1 MPIALIVSLLPAL
14 VGLAE
19 KLIPRKTDS
28 AGFPVPT
35 GDLKK
40 HLVTDLVLRNIDG
53 LAEHGIVP
61 AWVAGPQADAV
72 LSDLIEAAVLK
83 FKQDPKPQAE

>member
-19 KLIPRKTDS
+19 KLIPRRTDS

-40 HLVTDLVLRNIDG
+40 HLVTDLVLRNIDV
-53 LAEHGIVP
+53 LAEHGIIP
-61 AWVAGPQADAV
+61 AWAAGSQADTV
-72 LSDLIEAAVLK
+72 LSELIEAAVLK
-83 FKQDPKPQAE
+83 FKADPQAE